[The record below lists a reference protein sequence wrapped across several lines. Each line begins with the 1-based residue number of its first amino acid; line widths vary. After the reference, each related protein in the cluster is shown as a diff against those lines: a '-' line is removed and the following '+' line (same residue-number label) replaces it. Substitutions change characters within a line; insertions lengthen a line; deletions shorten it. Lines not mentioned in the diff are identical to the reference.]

1 MRSSAIIGAV
11 CFVVVW
17 TGAFMASPAAA
28 QQADD
33 ATVDAA
39 APPEDSAAQPPE
51 APLTP
56 EEAAMLA
63 NALTFDPATLDAKP
77 AKSLRLPGSAKGD
90 QVDYSHSAKPD
101 GSGTMAMTKPFAG
114 DWDAKVGADV
124 TRTPDPSAGYWPDK
138 PLPVIGGSQDSGAA
152 WASVGMNNFASVDAR
167 VDRGSDQSRLG
178 TTLKRSI
185 PLGGKYA
192 VTLQDTYSVTQS
204 MGSPTATPATIPLM
218 TSPAGTAAVPT
229 PQVWSNQRSIKFDV
243 ASTGTTFGAGIATA
257 SNDPVTHNTFSADQ
271 KIYGPL
277 HVTTAVT
284 DLGEAT
290 SSKSLSAGLKL
301 HW

>member
-1 MRSSAIIGAV
+1 MRSGVIIGAV
-11 CFVVVW
+11 CFVAAW

-28 QQADD
+28 QQANG
-33 ATVDAA
+33 ATADAA

-56 EEAAMLA
+56 EEAAVLA

-90 QVDYSHSAKPD
+90 QIDYSHSAKPD

-124 TRTPDPSAGYWPDK
+124 TRTPDRSSGYSPDQ
-138 PLPVIGGSQDSGAA
+138 PLPVTGGNQDSAAA
-152 WASVGMNNFASVDAR
+152 WASVGMTNFASVDAR
-167 VDRGSDQSRLG
+167 VDPGSDQGKLG

-185 PLGGKYA
+185 PLGSKYS
-192 VTLQDTYSVTQS
+192 VTLQDTYSVTQN
-204 MGSPTATPATIPLM
+204 MGTPAAPTTIPLM
-218 TSPAGTAAVPT
+218 TSPAGAAT
-229 PQVWSNQRSIKFDV
+229 PPAAQVWSNQRSIKFDV
-243 ASTGTTFGAGIATA
+243 ASTGTTFGAGLVTA

-271 KIYGPL
+271 RIYGPL

-284 DLGEAT
+284 DLGETT